1 HTLGQSGTC
10 KNWFTTIRPLSFA
23 QGSGEISGLGTV
35 PAVHTSVRDGIATPS
50 AKKTLLS
57 VRLLTRVLS
66 WISTPRFSSTFSL
79 YRPSL
84 SPSSGRITG
93 PEWTSITRNIS
104 SAREG

>member
-1 HTLGQSGTC
+1 MSGTNAQSPTAHTLGQSGTC
-10 KNWFTTIRPLSFA
+10 KNWFITIRPLSFA

-66 WISTPRFSSTFSL
+66 RISTPRLLEHFLAVSSQPFTQF
-79 YRPSL
+79 R
-84 SPSSGRITG
+84 
-93 PEWTSITRNIS
+93 
-104 SAREG
+104 